1 MALEPGYVEPLRPLR
16 DAGQQLWDQ
25 VFARGEI
32 WISGRTDTPLLQMV
46 CEQVDRRADL
56 VHQLQADQHD
66 RSLQM
71 SINDL
76 EKLISSNLGLLGL
89 SPSDRSRLGVA
100 EVKAGSQ
107 LEEMIQRARA
117 HWESAERH

>member
-1 MALEPGYVEPLRPLR
+1 
-16 DAGQQLWDQ
+16 
-25 VFARGEI
+25 
-32 WISGRTDTPLLQMV
+32 
-46 CEQVDRRADL
+46 
-56 VHQLQADQHD
+56 
-66 RSLQM
+66 M

-117 HWESAERH
+117 RWESAE